1 MYMQVN
7 GSECNSIE
15 LIVPGSGHI
24 VKGFAV
30 LGGPILTGNIT
41 FVGSHFVKEDNYC
54 STHNSSMH
62 IHSTPDLMQP
72 VLLLCYIYYTYYIC
86 LKFVCLSVC
95 YAVHG
100 QHSALQD

>member
-1 MYMQVN
+1 MQVN

-41 FVGSHFVKEDNYC
+41 FVGSHCVEEKITVVHAILVYTFTEHLISCSLYC
-54 STHNSSMH
+54 SYA
-62 IHSTPDLMQP
+62 I
-72 VLLLCYIYYTYYIC
+72 YIIRICYIC
-86 LKFVCLSVC
+86 LKFVCLLVC
-95 YAVHG
+95 YALHG
-100 QHSALQD
+100 QHSALQG